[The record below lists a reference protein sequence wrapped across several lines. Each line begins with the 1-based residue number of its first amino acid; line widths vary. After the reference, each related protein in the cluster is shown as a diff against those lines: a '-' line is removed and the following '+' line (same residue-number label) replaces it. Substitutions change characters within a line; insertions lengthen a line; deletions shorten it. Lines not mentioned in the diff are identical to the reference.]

1 MNNYLLK
8 WSCNGKSAYKTG
20 ISKREETPLLIKFN
34 TSYKDTLFEV
44 QELAN
49 IYCYC
54 ESYSLARA
62 AAYGIGHTLRA
73 VFPKDF
79 QLEDH
84 FNLKPGEL
92 DGMPGIS
99 EFFLLPS
106 YISEEDMISI
116 FERAQTTIWQL
127 NNKLKSYQG
136 TVQAE
141 IDI

>member
-8 WSCNGKSAYKTG
+8 WSCNGKSAYRTG
-20 ISKREETPLLIKFN
+20 ISKDRHGGDHEHN
-34 TSYKDTLFEV
+34 LFEV
-44 QELAN
+44 EELAN
-49 IYCYC
+49 ITCYC
-54 ESYSLARA
+54 DSYSLARA
-62 AAYGIGHTLRA
+62 AAYGIEHALKA

-106 YISEEDMISI
+106 YISEEDMITI
-116 FERAQTTIWQL
+116 FERAQTNIWQL